1 MKKLYLFG
9 VVVLFVCGVAS
20 SSFALTLGLSP
31 SSQTILP
38 GASTS
43 VDITISG
50 LGDGFAPS
58 LGVFDLDVTFDDTIL
73 GFNSVT
79 YGDPVL
85 GDQLDLFGFGSW
97 TETDA
102 STAGSV
108 NMFELS
114 FDFAADLNDFQ
125 ADSFILGTLF
135 FDAVGIGTS
144 LLELSVRDLG
154 DAEGG
159 ALTVDEVNGASVNVA
174 PVPEPSTFILL
185 AFGLSGLAYMRKRR
199 S

>member
-1 MKKLYLFG
+1 MKKLYLFS
-9 VVVLFVCGVAS
+9 VVVLFACGMAS

-50 LGDGFAPS
+50 LGDGSGPS
-58 LGVFDLDVTFDDTIL
+58 LGVFDLDVTFDDSII
-73 GFNSVT
+73 GFNSAT

-102 STAGSV
+102 STAGTV

-114 FDFAADLNDFQ
+114 FDWVDDLNDFQ

-135 FDAVGIGTS
+135 FDAVGIGSS
-144 LLELSVRDLG
+144 LLEFSFIDLG
-154 DAEGG
+154 DAEGLP
-159 ALTVDEVNGASVNVA
+159 LTVDEVNSASINV
-174 PVPEPSTFILL
+174 VPEPSTFILL
-185 AFGLSGLAYMRKRR
+185 AIGISGLVYMRKKRR